1 LSLMRGGIPI
11 YVASAHLPRPVIVSG
26 APTERSAMSAPERF
40 RAKAAEFRELAKT
53 ANSPDEARAF
63 QQREASF
70 MVLADNEQWLA
81 DHQGQTVH
89 GGDENGIIEATPVL
103 AGDGAVQ
110 Q

>member
-1 LSLMRGGIPI
+1 
-11 YVASAHLPRPVIVSG
+11 
-26 APTERSAMSAPERF
+26 MSAPERF

-89 GGDENGIIEATPVL
+89 AGDEDLVDEGLAVDAAPAL
-103 AGDGAVQ
+103 AGDAAAQ

>member
-1 LSLMRGGIPI
+1 MF
-11 YVASAHLPRPVIVSG
+11 
-26 APTERSAMSAPERF
+26 APERF

-70 MVLADNEQWLA
+70 IVLADNEQWLA
-81 DHQGQTVH
+81 DHHGQTVH
-89 GGDENGIIEATPVL
+89 AGDANGIVGATPILV
-103 AGDGAVQ
+103 GDAAAQ

>member
-1 LSLMRGGIPI
+1 MF
-11 YVASAHLPRPVIVSG
+11 
-26 APTERSAMSAPERF
+26 APERF

-70 MVLADNEQWLA
+70 IVLADNEQWLA
-81 DHQGQTVH
+81 DHHGQTVH
-89 GGDENGIIEATPVL
+89 AGDENRAVEATPVL
-103 AGDGAVQ
+103 VGDAAVQ

>member
-1 LSLMRGGIPI
+1 MF
-11 YVASAHLPRPVIVSG
+11 
-26 APTERSAMSAPERF
+26 APERF
-40 RAKAAEFRELAKT
+40 RAKAAEFRELAKR

-70 MVLADNEQWLA
+70 LVLADNEQWLA

-89 GGDENGIIEATPVL
+89 AGDETGTVEPTPVL
-103 AGDGAVQ
+103 AGDAAVQ

>member
-1 LSLMRGGIPI
+1 MF
-11 YVASAHLPRPVIVSG
+11 
-26 APTERSAMSAPERF
+26 APERF

-53 ANSPDEARAF
+53 ANSLDEARAL

-70 MVLADNEQWLA
+70 IALADNEQWLA

-89 GGDENGIIEATPVL
+89 AGDEDGAVEATPVL
-103 AGDGAVQ
+103 AGDAAVQ

>member
-1 LSLMRGGIPI
+1 MF
-11 YVASAHLPRPVIVSG
+11 
-26 APTERSAMSAPERF
+26 APERF

-53 ANSPDEARAF
+53 ANSADEARAH

-70 MVLADNEQWLA
+70 IVLADNEQWLA

-89 GGDENGIIEATPVL
+89 AGDNKNGALESTPVP
-103 AGDGAVQ
+103 AGAAAVQ